1 MSRCKSLPAI
11 LAILIVATALVS
23 VATPPQ
29 AEAAT
34 SLKGRLRAAKRALR
48 HSNHRLTTARAALAA
63 AIAAASTATSTADAT
78 ATAATPTP
86 SPSPTDPMATTSPT
100 PTDVTPTPSPSPTDV
115 TATPSPSP
123 VAPPLLATGPS
134 VDELRARVVR
144 VRRAVRTWERRV
156 HRLAKKYRLQQQMAD
171 WERSGTWM
179 PIIRIAAAKYHVRA
193 AGIYGVMMRESGGQR
208 YAGSSSPYK
217 GLFQYHTGTWTASW
231 NPYRHDS
238 IYDGSSQIFA
248 TCYAV
253 SRGMGPSMWTTTF
266 ASQY

>member
-1 MSRCKSLPAI
+1 LIAI
-11 LAILIVATALVS
+11 LAILIVATALVT

-34 SLKGRLRAAKRALR
+34 SVKGRLRAAKRALR

-63 AIAAASTATSTADAT
+63 AIVATSTATTTTDA
-78 ATAATPTP
+78 ATTTPTP
-86 SPSPTDPMATTSPT
+86 SPSPTDPMATTSPS
-100 PTDVTPTPSPSPTDV
+100 PTDATPTPSPSP
-115 TATPSPSP
+115 
-123 VAPPLLATGPS
+123 VALSLLTTGPS

-144 VRRAVRTWERRV
+144 VRRAVRVWERRV
-156 HRLAKKYRLQQQMAD
+156 HRLARKYRLQQQMAD
-171 WERSGTWM
+171 WERRGKWM

>member
-1 MSRCKSLPAI
+1 LIAI
-11 LAILIVATALVS
+11 LAILIVATALVT

-63 AIAAASTATSTADAT
+63 AILATSTATMTADA
-78 ATAATPTP
+78 AMATPTP
-86 SPSPTDPMATTSPT
+86 SPSPTDPI
-100 PTDVTPTPSPSPTDV
+100 PTPSPSPTDA
-115 TATPSPSP
+115 TPTPSPSP
-123 VAPPLLATGPS
+123 VELPLLTTGPS

-144 VRRAVRTWERRV
+144 VRRAVRVWERRV
-156 HRLAKKYRLQQQMAD
+156 HRLARKYRLQQQMAD
-171 WERSGTWM
+171 WERRGKWM
-179 PIIRIAAAKYHVRA
+179 PIISIAAAKYHVRA
-193 AGIYGVMMRESGGQR
+193 AGIYGMMMRESGGQR

-238 IYDGSSQIFA
+238 VYDGSSQIFA

>member
-1 MSRCKSLPAI
+1 LIAI
-11 LAILIVATALVS
+11 LAILIVATAMVT
-23 VATPPQ
+23 VATPQ
-29 AEAAT
+29 KAEAAT
-34 SLKGRLRAAKRALR
+34 TLKGKLSIAKRALR
-48 HSNHRLTTARAALAA
+48 HSNHRLRTARAALAA
-63 AIAAASTATSTADAT
+63 AILATTTGTPTVD

-86 SPSPTDPMATTSPT
+86 SPS

-115 TATPSPSP
+115 TPTPTPSP
-123 VAPPLLATGPS
+123 LAATAGPS
-134 VDELRARVVR
+134 VDELRARVGKIRRHVR
-144 VRRAVRTWERRV
+144 LLERRV
-156 HRLAKKYRLQQQMAD
+156 QRLARKYRLQQQMAA
-171 WERSGTWM
+171 WERQGKWM
-179 PIIRIAAAKYHVRA
+179 PIIEIAAAKYHVRA
-193 AGIYGVMMRESGGQR
+193 NGIYGMMMRESGGQR
-208 YAGSSSPYK
+208 HAGSSSPYK